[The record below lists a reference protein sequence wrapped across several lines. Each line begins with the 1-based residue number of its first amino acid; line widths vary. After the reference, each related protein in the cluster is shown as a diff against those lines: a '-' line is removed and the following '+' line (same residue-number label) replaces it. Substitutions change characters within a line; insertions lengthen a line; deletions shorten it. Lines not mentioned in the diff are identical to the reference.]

1 MDGHPSAG
9 TNRSSTADVIAARVL
24 GWAAAHG
31 IGDDPLLISNLQ
43 KEIELAL
50 SEYFRFLTSDGNL
63 MVLGR
68 TAAGGNA
75 IVLILPPAECPW
87 HAAYEN
93 VAAHT
98 DVPAAMLGELL
109 EGVRRPGVETAARC
123 WGWTLTRD
131 DLPLKAFVR
140 SKLPVRFSVKLME
153 RFCGMRLRAGTAH
166 PSANAGAAGI
176 GGRL

>member
-1 MDGHPSAG
+1 
-9 TNRSSTADVIAARVL
+9 
-24 GWAAAHG
+24 
-31 IGDDPLLISNLQ
+31 
-43 KEIELAL
+43 
-50 SEYFRFLTSDGNL
+50 

-68 TAAGGNA
+68 AAGGGNA
-75 IVLILPPAECPW
+75 ILLILPPGDCSW
-87 HAAYEN
+87 HAAYEK

-109 EGVRRPGVETAARC
+109 EGVRRQGVDTATRC

-153 RFCGMRLRAGTAH
+153 RFRGMGCAGTAH